1 MMRRS
6 NQKTSNRKTLDRKAM
21 DRQELEAVA
30 AVRDTLARVIAGGSH
45 SDRSQAIEAIQAIDR
60 GWEDDRRQYSVTFRL
75 AKVYDARFHLL
86 GSFRGNTDE
95 LPSGSSTPVQASLY
109 AIDHLASVLLTSL
122 AAVGVAI
129 YPTMDAPSGE
139 LLELP
144 RAEQDPLLDAVEQGS
159 HD

>member
-1 MMRRS
+1 M
-6 NQKTSNRKTLDRKAM
+6 KT
-21 DRQELEAVA
+21 QELEAVA
-30 AVRDTLARVIAGGSH
+30 AVRDTLARVIADGSH
-45 SDRSQAIEAIQAIDR
+45 ADRSHAIEAIQAIDR

-95 LPSGSSTPVQASLY
+95 MPSGSSTPMQASLY

-139 LLELP
+139 MLELP
-144 RAEQDPLLDAVEQGS
+144 RAEEDPLLTAFDR
-159 HD
+159 DPTD

>member
-1 MMRRS
+1 MRRS
-6 NQKTSNRKTLDRKAM
+6 DKKTSHRRSSGGKEIDA
-21 DRQELEAVA
+21 QELEAVA
-30 AVRDTLARVIAGGSH
+30 AVRDTLARVIADGSH
-45 SDRSQAIEAIQAIDR
+45 ADRSHAIEAIQAIDR
-60 GWEDDRRQYSVTFRL
+60 GWEDDRKQYSVTFRL

-95 LPSGSSTPVQASLY
+95 LPSGSSTQLQAALY
-109 AIDHLASVLLTSL
+109 AIDHLANVLLTRL

-144 RAEQDPLLDAVEQGS
+144 RAEKDALLDAVDQ
-159 HD
+159 HRAD